1 MYLCARKKPGILFF
15 FFPRVWSWSSRPDLA
30 HVNWRSYKVRGD
42 GGLVLAKTAKA
53 SLPKGKDKT
62 RCAGRSNQENTQLQ
76 REKSRDFWEC
86 WPLAKPGRFVDD
98 LCILPINPPLGLKGF
113 HSSPQK
119 FSDKDSHQ
127 NPALP
132 GCRVT
137 VYFILLTRTLGVL
150 FIIRLTQQ
158 QNQEVW
164 PSFLLISQEEK
175 WDSNCS
181 YFPGTVSSLNLGYL
195 IWLSQLSYQA
205 YPVLEQEWQPERVG
219 AQAASGRARRGSQM
233 ELTTGSALLTRLS
246 SSVTICPRAQGCLRA
261 LISGEKHRQSH

>member
-1 MYLCARKKPGILFF
+1 MYLCAHKKPGILFF
-15 FFPRVWSWSSRPDLA
+15 SQEYEVGVQDLTQPM
-30 HVNWRSYKVRGD
+30 WIED
-42 GGLVLAKTAKA
+42 GTKFEVTVVSCSPKQLKPVC
-53 SLPKGKDKT
+53 PKGKDKT

-98 LCILPINPPLGLKGF
+98 LCILPINPLLGLKGF

-119 FSDKDSHQ
+119 FSDKDTHQ

-137 VYFILLTRTLGVL
+137 VCFILLTRTLGVL

-158 QNQEVW
+158 QNQEVCG
-164 PSFLLISQEEK
+164 QEEK
-175 WDSNCS
+175 WDTNCL
-181 YFPGTVSSLNLGYL
+181 YFPGTVSRLNLGYL

-233 ELTTGSALLTRLS
+233 EVTTGSALHTRLS

-261 LISGEKHRQSH
+261 LISGEKHIQSH